1 MQIKLDQLD
10 SKRIEQLHDTMEINR
25 VVAQL
30 LNDFVA
36 NHSTYVTLPALNQ
49 LREEY
54 GMSSEMAFSMLM
66 SAACGLDTAQNQ
78 IHKQLFNDYFLP
90 SVKCL
95 SPKDYADDIYL
106 KTILLTPKTIGNIS
120 LAIKKYQPCEAF
132 VIDNAVLSSDFREF
146 PQIGFF
152 TTEYEYPVLT
162 ISETESISLTPKY
175 IDSAMPYI
183 EDVRGN
189 VLVHGLGLGYFPF
202 MASQKKSVKKIT
214 VVEPNIELTEFF
226 TTEILPQFPNKEKVE
241 ITTAAP
247 ADTYDYTFTD
257 PWQKSRLS
265 HLRTQK
271 FNTLYTIFKQQSVVS
286 SNENDITSY
295 NEFIK
300 LLSDNEL
307 VKQ

>member
-25 VVAQL
+25 VVAHL

-54 GMSSEMAFSMLM
+54 GMSSEMAFAMLM
-66 SAACGLDTAQNQ
+66 SSACGLDTAQNQ
-78 IHKQLFNDYFLP
+78 IHKLLFNDYFLP

-106 KTILLTPKTIGNIS
+106 KTIRLTPKTVGNIT
-120 LAIKKYQPCEAF
+120 LDIKKYQPCEAF
-132 VIDNAVLSSDFREF
+132 VIDDAVLSSDFREF

-183 EDVRGN
+183 EDVRGS

-214 VVEPNIELTEFF
+214 VVEPNTELISFF
-226 TTEILPQFPNKEKVE
+226 ESDILPQFPNKEK
-241 ITTAAP
+241 ITITATTN
-247 ADTYDYTFTD
+247 DTYD
-257 PWQKSRLS
+257 
-265 HLRTQK
+265 
-271 FNTLYTIFKQQSVVS
+271 
-286 SNENDITSY
+286 
-295 NEFIK
+295 
-300 LLSDNEL
+300 
-307 VKQ
+307 